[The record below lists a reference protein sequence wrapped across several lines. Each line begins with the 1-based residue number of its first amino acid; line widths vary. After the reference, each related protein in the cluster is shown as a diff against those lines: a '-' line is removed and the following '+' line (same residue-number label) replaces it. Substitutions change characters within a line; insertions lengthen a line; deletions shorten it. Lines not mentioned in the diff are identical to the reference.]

1 MTETERLIKAK
12 IPCEDTGIE
21 IRHTLCDICTG
32 IHCGLDVYVKDG
44 KAIKVEGTP
53 GYPGSNGKLC
63 TKGASNRQY
72 LYRRNRIKTPL
83 RRVGK
88 RGEGRFE
95 EISWEEAYQEIAE
108 RLNQIKEEY
117 GPESVAWYTG
127 YSKWYRAWLHRL
139 THSFGSLN
147 YGAESSVCHTS
158 TLMAWQAV
166 AGRTFGAD
174 LPHNSDLFI
183 GWGCNT
189 MVNSYQ
195 DARALFEFRERG
207 GRVII
212 VDLRDTP
219 TIQKLADVQLK
230 VHPGTDGAL
239 AWGIAN
245 LMIDNGWYDAEFVE
259 KYVHGFE
266 VYRAYARTFTLE
278 KTSSITGVP
287 ASLIQLT
294 ARMYGQAGTVS
305 TYMPSAAIAHN
316 INGFNSLRAIISLQ
330 VISGNID
337 KEGGELPSFP
347 SLCYA
352 DTGFPTMQDTFV
364 DSKRPQN
371 CKPKIASGK
380 FPVWDVLTDEF
391 QIADLARQI
400 REGTPYPVRAVA
412 AFGMNHR
419 MVPQPSKFLAAMDE
433 LDFFFATDIIMTESC
448 RHADIV
454 LPSCTS
460 MERNELRGYGGG
472 YLTCTQKCVEPL
484 YQSKPDTEIICDISR
499 YLGLDDPLMA
509 SGYEETMKYFISN
522 LSVSLEELQ
531 DADLPLKMP
540 EYTAYVP
547 GTLRKKGFET
557 PSGKLELWS
566 EVIAKVKGE
575 KEELSP
581 LPIWSSGYDKALEQD
596 FPMTLIIGSRLP
608 NVIHSRLH
616 EELPWPRSLRKTPMA
631 DIHPKDAENCRL
643 QEGDWI
649 RLCTAAGE
657 IKVQV
662 HITAAG
668 LPGDVYMFHGYSE
681 ADANELVP
689 AEHLDPYTGFPGFRQ
704 VRCLIQKA
712 GVR

>member
-1 MTETERLIKAK
+1 MTEAERLINAK
-12 IPCEDTGIE
+12 IPCEKSGIE

-72 LYRRNRIKTPL
+72 LYRKNRIKTPL
-83 RRVGK
+83 RRIGK
-88 RGEGRFE
+88 RGEGKFE
-95 EISWEEAYQEIAE
+95 EISWEEAYREIAE
-108 RLNQIKEEY
+108 RLNALKEKY

-166 AGRTFGAD
+166 AGRPFHTD
-174 LPHNSDLFI
+174 LSHNSDLFV

-195 DARALFEFRERG
+195 EARAMSDFKKRG
-207 GRVII
+207 GKIII
-212 VDLRDTP
+212 VDSRDTP
-219 TIQKLADVQLK
+219 TTQKLADIHLK

-239 AWGIAN
+239 AWGLAN
-245 LMIDNGWYDAEFVE
+245 YMIQNGWYDSEFVE
-259 KYVHGFE
+259 KFVHGFRE
-266 VYRAYARTFTLE
+266 YKEYAETFTLE
-278 KTSSITGVP
+278 ETSRITGVP
-287 ASLIQLT
+287 SSLIIMT
-294 ARMYGQAGTVS
+294 AKMYGQAETVS

-316 INGFNSLRAIISLQ
+316 INGFNSLRAIMSLQ
-330 VISGNID
+330 VITGNMD
-337 KEGGELPSFP
+337 KEGGELPSFA

-352 DTGFPTMQDTFV
+352 DTGFPTMQDAFV
-364 DSKRPQN
+364 DGKRPKN
-371 CKPKIASGK
+371 CKPKIAAGK
-380 FPVWDVLTDEF
+380 FPLWDVLTDEF
-391 QIADLARQI
+391 QVADLPRQI
-400 REGTPYPVRAVA
+400 HEGTPYPIKAVV

-419 MVPQPSKFLAAMDE
+419 MVPQPDRFLAAMDE
-433 LDFFFATDIIMTESC
+433 LDFFVTADIIMTEAC
-448 RHADIV
+448 CHADIV

-472 YLTCTQKCVEPL
+472 YLTCTQQCVQPL
-484 YQSKPDTEIICDISR
+484 YQSKPDTEIMCDLSR
-499 YLGLDDPLMA
+499 YLGLDDPLMEA
-509 SGYEETMKYFISN
+509 GYEETMKYFISN
-522 LSVSLEELQ
+522 LSISLEELR
-531 DADLPLKMP
+531 DAELPLKMP
-540 EYTAYVP
+540 EYIPYVP
-547 GTLRKKGFET
+547 GSLRKNGFET

-566 EVIAKVKGE
+566 ELIAKVNEGRE
-575 KEELSP
+575 DLSP
-581 LPIWSSGYDKALEQD
+581 LPVWRPGFDEASEND
-596 FPMTLIIGSRLP
+596 FPMTLVIGSRLP
-608 NVIHSRLH
+608 NAIHSRLH
-616 EELPWPRSLRKTPMA
+616 EELPWPRSLRKEPMA
-631 DIHPKDAENCRL
+631 DVHPEDAERFKI

-649 RLCTAAGE
+649 RLSTSSGE
-657 IKVQV
+657 IKVRV

-704 VRCLIQKA
+704 VRCTVQKVGA
-712 GVR
+712 R

>member
-1 MTETERLIKAK
+1 MTETERMIKAK
-12 IPCEDTGIE
+12 IPGKETGIE

-72 LYRRNRIKTPL
+72 LYRKNRIKTPL
-83 RRVGK
+83 RRVGE
-88 RGEGRFE
+88 RGEGKFE
-95 EISWEEAYQEIAE
+95 KISWEEAYREIAD
-108 RLNQIKEEY
+108 RLNRLKEQY

-166 AGRTFGAD
+166 AGRAFHSD
-174 LPHNSDLFI
+174 LAHNSDLFI

-195 DARALFEFRERG
+195 EARALFSFKERG
-207 GRVII
+207 GKII
-212 VDLRDTP
+212 IIDSRDTP
-219 TIQKLADVQLK
+219 TTQKLADIHLK

-239 AWGIAN
+239 AWGLAN
-245 LMIDNGWYDAEFVE
+245 LMIENGWYDCAFVE

-266 VYRAYARTFTLE
+266 PYKKYARAFTPE
-278 KTSSITGVP
+278 ETSRITGIPV
-287 ASLIQLT
+287 SQIEEV
-294 ARMYGQAGTVS
+294 ARVYGEAKKVS

-316 INGFNSLRAIISLQ
+316 INGFNSLRTIISLQ
-330 VISGNID
+330 VITGNMD

-352 DTGFPTMQDTFV
+352 DTGFPTMQDEFV
-364 DSKRPQN
+364 ESKRPQN
-371 CKPKIASGK
+371 CKPKIAAGK
-380 FPVWDVLTDEF
+380 FPVWDALTDEF
-391 QIADLARQI
+391 QIADLPRQI
-400 REGTPYPVRAVA
+400 HEGTPYPVKAVV

-419 MVPQPSKFLAAMDE
+419 MVPQPGRFLAAMDE
-433 LDFFFATDIIMTESC
+433 LDFFVAADIIMTESC

-472 YLTCTQKCVEPL
+472 YLTCTQQCVKPL
-484 YQSKPDTEIICDISR
+484 YQSKPDTEIMCDLSR

-522 LSVSLEELQ
+522 LSVSLEELR
-531 DADLPLKMP
+531 DTDLPLKMP
-540 EYTAYVP
+540 EYSPYVP
-547 GTLRKKGFET
+547 GSLREKGFET

-566 EVIAKVKGE
+566 ELIAEVNGGRE
-575 KEELSP
+575 DLSP
-581 LPIWSSGYDKALEQD
+581 LPVWNSGFDQAPENE

-616 EELPWPRSLRKTPMA
+616 EELSWPRSLRKTPMA
-631 DIHPKDAENCRL
+631 DVHPKDAKSLKL

-649 RLCTAAGE
+649 RLFTSTGE
-657 IKVQV
+657 IKVKV

-689 AEHLDPYTGFPGFRQ
+689 AAHLDPYTGFPGCRQ
-704 VRCLIQKA
+704 VRCMIQKV
-712 GVR
+712 GIR